1 MLGNRACQRYLTILS
16 DTGTAVFRGHEPAV
30 IVARLRY
37 RPSPAQMVGH
47 IDHDPG
53 LAATLLAKQQHG
65 FELERGLVME
75 QVLPPAA
82 RHNFWEDDHR

>member
-1 MLGNRACQRYLTILS
+1 MARPYHCDR
-16 DTGTAVFRGHEPAV
+16 TGTAVFRGHGACRV

-47 IDHDPG
+47 IDHDAG

-75 QVLPPAA
+75 QVLPPSGQAQ
-82 RHNFWEDDHR
+82 FLGG